1 MIALEGIIFAL
12 IKLAMLVLEI
22 LTVLTVRIL
31 PVIF

>member
-12 IKLAMLVLEI
+12 IKLAMLILEI
-22 LTVLTVRIL
+22 LTVITVKIL

>member
-12 IKLAMLVLEI
+12 IKLAMLILEI
-22 LTVLTVRIL
+22 LTVVTVKIL

>member
-12 IKLAMLVLEI
+12 VKLAMLILEI
-22 LTVLTVRIL
+22 LTVLTVKIL